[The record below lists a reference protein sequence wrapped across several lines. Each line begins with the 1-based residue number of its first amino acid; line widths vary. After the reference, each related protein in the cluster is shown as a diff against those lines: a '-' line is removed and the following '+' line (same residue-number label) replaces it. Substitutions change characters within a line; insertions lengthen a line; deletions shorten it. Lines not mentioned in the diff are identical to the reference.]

1 MARLTAD
8 LACQAIAELST
19 GSVCPV
25 QRTGVCTVAANRNA
39 RAEGTPGGLHSE
51 CVRVRARTV
60 AHTPAGQAPGRCS
73 HTRSGAV
80 YSIMSSATNQRC
92 PTNVNDVV
100 TPFAGTRRGRHE
112 WHKRPAMRIEESDDG
127 RCRRGLRF
135 FSPTRRQCRRDRS
148 GLPRAVLSS
157 SCGDLLLSGVVGFSR
172 RRVGKD
178 GALMSQ
184 STLFMSRPPRQES

>member
-1 MARLTAD
+1 MP
-8 LACQAIAELST
+8 AELRR
-19 GSVCPV
+19 GAAAGALIRPADG
-25 QRTGVCTVAANRNA
+25 RIGRDVAVLRAVVDGDGLRPQVPWRECGRN
-39 RAEGTPGGLHSE
+39 
-51 CVRVRARTV
+51 
-60 AHTPAGQAPGRCS
+60 GQAPGRCS